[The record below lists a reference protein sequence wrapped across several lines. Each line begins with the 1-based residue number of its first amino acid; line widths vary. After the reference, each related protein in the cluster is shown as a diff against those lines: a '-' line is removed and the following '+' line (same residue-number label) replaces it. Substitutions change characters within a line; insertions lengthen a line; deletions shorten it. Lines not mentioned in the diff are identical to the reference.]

1 MQKKKKK
8 EANDLIIPTLLV
20 IAVLPFIT
28 RLITY
33 DSGLSQYSWFSNQDI
48 THDFFSYYKS
58 LAFLILTVINAIILL
73 LYFLLQRGKRKE
85 MKPFLPIGI
94 YSLFVILSAIF
105 TVNSKLTLVGGMAH
119 FESIFIILGY
129 VILLIYVYQI
139 NKREEDY
146 KAILKALVISLIL
159 MCIIGIFQ
167 MLGKDLLYST
177 IIQKM
182 IIPST
187 DWKYYLGNLKTQLKT
202 NAVSL
207 TLFNPNYAS
216 VYLAMVIPFLFVQ
229 LIPVKNKDDRSA
241 EILTIKEKL
250 LYGSLCL
257 ILTLLLFKTYSRS
270 GFISLFI
277 AILVVG
283 LLCRKLFLRIWR
295 KCLLITVFIIIF
307 FIGTDALTDFKYLHK
322 ITGTLNSFTDTK
334 EDKKLDTILT
344 TSNHVL
350 IGYDAETISLAF
362 TKTNNKL
369 SLQFSNEVGEDI
381 TKYYDASS
389 KALNWKCFKSLQ
401 FEIKDIDKEDYIFC
415 TIEGVIWRFF
425 KDRDH
430 GYVYVN
436 DFGKIDQLKK
446 LEHIGSKEIEDIG
459 SGRGYI
465 WSRSLPL
472 LKDTLFL
479 GKGPDTFLIVFPQS
493 DYVGKANNCKTPY
506 TTIEKPHSF
515 YLMTGIQT
523 GVISLAAFVVFYILY
538 FLDSVKLYRHC
549 ELSSVKV
556 RMGLGCMA
564 ATLSYMISGLFND
577 SSLQTTPV
585 FIVLLGLG
593 LDINHSLHKH

>member
-8 EANDLIIPTLLV
+8 EANDLIIPILLV
-20 IAVLPFIT
+20 LAVLPFIT

-58 LAFLILTVINAIILL
+58 LAFLILTVINALILM
-73 LYFLLQRGKRKE
+73 LYFMFQRGKRKE
-85 MKPFLPIGI
+85 MKPFLPIGV

-105 TVNSKLTLVGGMAH
+105 TVNPKLTLVGGMAH
-119 FESIFIILGY
+119 FESIYIILGY

-167 MLGKDLLYST
+167 MLGKDLLYYT

-182 IIPST
+182 IIPSA
-187 DWKYYLGNLKTQLKT
+187 DWKDFLGNIKTQLKT

-229 LIPVKNKDDRSA
+229 LIPVKSKDDRSA
-241 EILTIKEKL
+241 EILSLKEKL

-270 GFISLFI
+270 GLISLFI
-277 AILVVG
+277 SILVVG
-283 LLCRKLFLRIWR
+283 LLCRRLFLQIWR
-295 KCLLITVFIIIF
+295 KCLLITVFLVIL

-350 IGYDAETISLAF
+350 IGYEEETITLAIS
-362 TKTNNKL
+362 KTNNKP
-369 SLQFSNEVGEDI
+369 SLQFNNEAGEDI
-381 TKYYDASS
+381 TNYYDASS

-401 FEIKDIDKEDYIFC
+401 FEIKKIDKENYIFC

-446 LEHIGSKEIEDIG
+446 IERIGSKEIEDIG

-515 YLMTGIQT
+515 YLMTAIQT
-523 GVISLAAFVVFYILY
+523 GVISIAAFVVFYILY

-556 RMGLGCMA
+556 RMGFGCMA

-593 LDINHSLHKH
+593 LDINHSLRKN